1 MQFTVRFFIGNVLI
15 DIAATYIYEFSVFV
29 YKLFMYYICIFFM
42 HVSKLVL
49 AQLQCEI
56 KILLHFCVKISQYI
70 IYKLN
75 IKAKI
80 YV

>member
-42 HVSKLVL
+42 HVCKLVL
-49 AQLQCEI
+49 APIAMWNKNTLTFLC
-56 KILLHFCVKISQYI
+56 K
-70 IYKLN
+70 N
-75 IKAKI
+75 
-80 YV
+80 